1 MKKVL
6 KPMWSDEE
14 VAAAARAF
22 DRWSAFFAGR
32 VEGAA
37 DAAPHAPLSTQD
49 ARIADV
55 LARHEAALLRRR
67 NVVAVAAG
75 FRTRGGVPTDER
87 CLVVYVRRKV
97 PARQL
102 AAVDRLP
109 RQIERVP
116 IDVVE
121 IGPVEAQAV

>member
-22 DRWSAFFAGR
+22 DRWNAFFAGR
-32 VEGAA
+32 VEGPAGG
-37 DAAPHAPLSTQD
+37 APRAPLLTQD

-55 LARHEAALLRRR
+55 LARHEAALLRRP

-102 AAVDRLP
+102 AAADRLP
-109 RQIERVP
+109 RQIEGVP

>member
-1 MKKVL
+1 MKRVL

-14 VAAAARAF
+14 GAAAARAF
-22 DRWSAFFAGR
+22 DRWNTFFAGR

-37 DAAPHAPLSTQD
+37 DAAPHAPLSAQD

-102 AAVDRLP
+102 AAADRLP

-121 IGPVEAQAV
+121 IGPVEALPV

>member
-22 DRWSAFFAGR
+22 GRWNTFFAGR

-37 DAAPHAPLSTQD
+37 DEAARAPLSAQD

-55 LARHEAALLRRR
+55 LARHEAALLRRP

-75 FRTRGGVPTDER
+75 LRTRGGVPTDER

-97 PARQL
+97 PALQL
-102 AAVDRLP
+102 AAADRLP
-109 RQIERVP
+109 RRVEGVP

-121 IGPVEAQAV
+121 IGPVEAQPV

>member
-1 MKKVL
+1 
-6 KPMWSDEE
+6 
-14 VAAAARAF
+14 
-22 DRWSAFFAGR
+22 
-32 VEGAA
+32 
-37 DAAPHAPLSTQD
+37 
-49 ARIADV
+49 
-55 LARHEAALLRRR
+55 
-67 NVVAVAAG
+67 
-75 FRTRGGVPTDER
+75 
-87 CLVVYVRRKV
+87 VRRKV